1 MQRILLIV
9 ILLAF
14 TALTVLA
21 LMHHGVTGIFSHQFA
36 NFAGMQVFLDLVIA
50 LALFLVWMW
59 RDARASGRNP
69 WPWLLLTLVAGSFG
83 PLVYLILHPQKP
95 DTGGRRGNSR

>member
-14 TALTVLA
+14 SALTVLA
-21 LMHHGVTGIFSHQFA
+21 LIHHGVTGIFSHQFV
-36 NFAGMQVFLDLVIA
+36 NLAGMQVFLDLVIA

-59 RDARASGRNP
+59 RDARAAGRNP
-69 WPWLLLTLVAGSFG
+69 WPWLLLTLVVGSIG
-83 PLVYLILHPQKP
+83 PLIYLILYPQKP
-95 DTGGRRGNSR
+95 LTGGGPGNAR